1 MPVGSSKF
9 LEGAR
14 RVGRSEISM
23 YSMCRR
29 SKSEVEH
36 INSGASPSKFT
47 HLVSFNF
54 KFQTT

>member
-1 MPVGSSKF
+1 VSK
-9 LEGAR
+9 
-14 RVGRSEISM
+14 V
-23 YSMCRR
+23 
-29 SKSEVEH
+29 EVEH